1 MHGARGATRGICD
14 DHDVPRLHYLLFG
27 ALSYGVALGSMIY
40 LVPFLANRGV
50 AKTIDSGVAGAT
62 AAALAVDFALLL
74 AFAVTHSAMARRPA
88 KAWLHRW
95 LPACL
100 ETSAF
105 SLVAGV
111 QMTCLLALWRPL
123 PASVWRIDESAGRV
137 LAWSLFALGWGI
149 VVVGFTTL
157 RNGRLFGL
165 EQAWA
170 GAFGREPEPPSIR
183 RVGIYRHLRHPL
195 YAGTLLSLW
204 ATPEMSAG
212 HLLLAAVFSAY
223 IFVGRRYE
231 ERDLERLHGDAWRSY
246 RAAVPAFLPRPRR
259 PAPEPATRE

>member
-1 MHGARGATRGICD
+1 M
-14 DHDVPRLHYLLFG
+14 PRLHYLLFG

-105 SLVAGV
+105 SLVA
-111 QMTCLLALWRPL
+111 
-123 PASVWRIDESAGRV
+123 
-137 LAWSLFALGWGI
+137 
-149 VVVGFTTL
+149 
-157 RNGRLFGL
+157 
-165 EQAWA
+165 
-170 GAFGREPEPPSIR
+170 
-183 RVGIYRHLRHPL
+183 
-195 YAGTLLSLW
+195 
-204 ATPEMSAG
+204 
-212 HLLLAAVFSAY
+212 
-223 IFVGRRYE
+223 
-231 ERDLERLHGDAWRSY
+231 
-246 RAAVPAFLPRPRR
+246 
-259 PAPEPATRE
+259 